1 MQQLSERESR
11 EQSLR
16 SDLDELKRKLVDVN
30 QDLDDAKQRGAST
43 ESQLSE
49 QNRQLDAALSDRLE
63 LEAKVEAASD
73 ERRSLLE
80 RCLGAENEVERAR
93 SAQHRPILCFLFI
106 HFKVVV
112 SLRET
117 NLHPLL
123 LLCIVYETCRK
134 LVSF

>member
-1 MQQLSERESR
+1 M
-11 EQSLR
+11 
-16 SDLDELKRKLVDVN
+16 DVN

-117 NLHPLL
+117 NLPYTF
-123 LLCIVYETCRK
+123 IVYESCWK
-134 LVSF
+134 IVSFYNYR